1 MTREEQIHIAAYE
14 YCQTIDIDDREGHGF
29 DYEDIE
35 WSFEAGVKWADNNID
50 LSFIWH
56 DANIVP
62 SENKGIIY
70 LTKNNKL
77 GVFNSIK
84 RNNWDWYVSDKYS
97 IIKWAYINDLLP
109 KGGEK

>member
-1 MTREEQIHIAAYE
+1 MTRKEEILKAARDYISGVTMASPSNFIHFAAGA
-14 YCQTIDIDDREGHGF
+14 R
-29 DYEDIE
+29 
-35 WSFEAGVKWADNNID
+35 WADERPN
-50 LSFIWH
+50 LESLWH

-84 RNNWDWYVSDKYS
+84 SNYWDWYVSGKYS
-97 IIKWAYINDLLP
+97 IIKWAYKDDLLP
-109 KGGEK
+109 KGGLK